1 MECYYLGEFEANVDD
16 AAFVTWACF
25 HPRGGTTI
33 ESPTDCPAM
42 YGNPCLFEGGPFD
55 GPVE

>member
-25 HPRGGTTI
+25 HP
-33 ESPTDCPAM
+33 ESSNSVDSPVDCPAM
-42 YGNPCLFEGGPFD
+42 YGNPCLFEGGPFK
-55 GPVE
+55 GPVR